1 MPENGSPPA
10 ASYPSPGARSE
21 RSAAAGQAKLMRRA
35 SYAAVTV
42 ALVLVAIKTAAWLA
56 TGAVAMLGS
65 LVDSLLDAVASTA
78 NLVAIRHAI
87 TPADTEHRFGHGK
100 AEPLA
105 GLAQAVIILSS
116 VGFLVVQA
124 AQRLLHPQPLAESL
138 TGIAVI
144 GVSILLTLGL
154 VLYQRHVIRR
164 TESVAI
170 SADRLHYAGDLL
182 ANLGVVLALVL
193 GGMGLVWADPLI
205 ALAIAGYIGWTAWS
219 ILRAAFDQLM
229 DRELPESQRARI
241 RRIAAAHPEVIAIH
255 DLRTRRSGL
264 RVFIQLHAVM
274 APHLPLIEAHRIA
287 DDLEAQI
294 RAAFPRAEVIVHQ
307 DPAGVAERPA
317 FE

>member
-1 MPENGSPPA
+1 MPEDGSPSTAFP
-10 ASYPSPGARSE
+10 PL
-21 RSAAAGQAKLMRRA
+21 AAARQADSILMRRA
-35 SYAAVTV
+35 SSAAVAV
-42 ALVLVAIKTAAWLA
+42 ALVLVAIKAAAWLA
-56 TGAVAMLGS
+56 TGAVAMLGT

-87 TPADTEHRFGHGK
+87 TPADAEHRFGHGK

-105 GLAQAVIILSS
+105 GLAQAVIILGS

-124 AQRLLHPQPLAESL
+124 VRRLLHPQPLTESL
-138 TGIAVI
+138 TGIVVI
-144 GVSILLTLGL
+144 AISILLTLGL
-154 VLYQRHVIRR
+154 VLYQRQVVRR
-164 TESVAI
+164 TGSVAI

-182 ANLGVVLALVL
+182 SNLGVVLALVL
-193 GGMGLVWADPLI
+193 GGAGLLWADPLI
-205 ALAIAGYIGWTAWS
+205 AFAIAGYIGWTAWS

-229 DRELPESQRARI
+229 DRELPEAQRAQI
-241 RRIAAAHPEVIAIH
+241 RRIAAAHPDIIAIH

-264 RVFIQLHAVM
+264 RIFIQLHAVM

-287 DDLEAQI
+287 DDLEARI

-307 DPAGVAERPA
+307 DPAGIAERPA